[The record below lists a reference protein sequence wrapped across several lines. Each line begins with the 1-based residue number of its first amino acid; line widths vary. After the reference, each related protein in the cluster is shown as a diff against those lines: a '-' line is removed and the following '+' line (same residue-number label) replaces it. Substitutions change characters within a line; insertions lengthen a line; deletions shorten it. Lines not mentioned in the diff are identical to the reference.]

1 MNSYIPFNCHRMMY
15 FLQVKWPDLIF
26 SVILEDR
33 TCRFCYLG
41 ARVRDEP
48 TPESL
53 LSLISQSGGGSDPS
67 SSLEVGDSTS
77 LISWF
82 DDVPDPALV
91 EWWSGTSRLL
101 SVVFNPC
108 PSACSWAGLLEP
120 TACSSS
126 ARMSCCISEV
136 STSMTSVVVSTA
148 SACCGAMKFSLFS
161 PLLVDTST
169 MVKNWEP
176 QFTLVVQH
184 YLSNH
189 IWIIYTTQL

>member
-1 MNSYIPFNCHRMMY
+1 MKSYIPFQ
-15 FLQVKWPDLIF
+15 L
-26 SVILEDR
+26 LENGVLSTGNATWSYLLVYYKR
-33 TCRFCYLG
+33 IKTCRFRYLG

-67 SSLEVGDSTS
+67 SSLEAGDSAS

-101 SVVFNPC
+101 SAVLSPC

-120 TACSSS
+120 TASSSS
-126 ARMSCCISEV
+126 ARMCCSISEV

-148 SACCGAMKFSLFS
+148 SACCGAMRFSLFS
-161 PLLVDTST
+161 PLLVDTSI
-169 MVKNWEP
+169 MAKK
-176 QFTLVVQH
+176 L
-184 YLSNH
+184 
-189 IWIIYTTQL
+189 